1 MKAVFLDYA
10 TMGSDLNID
19 NMRAL
24 LPELEIFDITEDHE
38 VAERIHGADFVL
50 TNKVRLTK
58 ERLEGNSGLRFIGLT
73 ATGTDNVD
81 LAAAQQ
87 YGVAVCNIRAYCT
100 QSVAEHVFACL
111 LNLTHSIGQ
120 YNAVVKAGEWQ
131 HSNDFC
137 MLTHPVRELSAMT
150 LGIVGYGNLGKGVEK
165 IGKSIGMQ
173 VLVSARPGSDTV
185 DTPRSRL
192 TGPRS
197 GLTGPRSGLTGGR
210 IPFDELLERADAIS
224 LHCPLNDATRGL
236 FGAPEFEK
244 MKSSAILINT
254 ARGGLVDSAALADAL
269 RNGTIAAA
277 AVDVL
282 PQEPPVSGDPLLDYD
297 GANLIVTPHI
307 AWATREA
314 RQAAIDELVANI
326 AAFIEGRK
334 RNRIV

>member
-24 LPELEIFDITEDHE
+24 LPDLEIFDVTEDHE

-120 YNAVVKAGEWQ
+120 YNAAVKAGEWQ
-131 HSNDFC
+131 HSDDFC

-185 DTPRSRL
+185 DTPRSR
-192 TGPRS
+192 
-197 GLTGPRSGLTGGR
+197 LTGGR